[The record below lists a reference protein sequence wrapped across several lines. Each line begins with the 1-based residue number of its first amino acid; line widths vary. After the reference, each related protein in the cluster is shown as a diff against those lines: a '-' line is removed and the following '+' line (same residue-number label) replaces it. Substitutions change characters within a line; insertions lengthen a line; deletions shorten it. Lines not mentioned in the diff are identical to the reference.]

1 MFLNEANLLIG
12 HRKAIYVAQKCFC
25 CVCSVIEITQ
35 FSYPVY
41 YAFLEY
47 LYTDQVHL
55 LPEDAIGESDV
66 RFSISE
72 RFSVLLK
79 NQIRINHNG
88 QLERR
93 GNITKEPKRN
103 QKRRIER

>member
-66 RFSISE
+66 RFSISKE
-72 RFSVLLK
+72 CQTKVQAHMSVFRFC
-79 NQIRINHNG
+79 
-88 QLERR
+88 
-93 GNITKEPKRN
+93 
-103 QKRRIER
+103 